1 MSESWIEERR
11 PGVGRLDYF
20 FGKVGLGVAMVF
32 AASNLDPEGWPLKL
46 IGMVLSYASFALEVG
61 RLQRI
66 GLSRWWAVLRFVPYV
81 NLLYL
86 IFLQSAPARWA
97 ASRRMDRA
105 GKTLLVFQLALLVVI
120 MVMLMKMRVA
130 VPYFPF

>member
-1 MSESWIEERR
+1 MSESEIDGGR

-20 FGKVGLGVAMVF
+20 LGKVALGIAMVF
-32 AASNLDPEGWPLKL
+32 AASNLDPAGWPLKV
-46 IGMVLSYASFALEVG
+46 IGMVLSYASFAIEVG
-61 RLQRI
+61 RLRRI

-86 IFLQSAPARWA
+86 IFLQSAPAGWA

-105 GKTLLVFQLALLVVI
+105 GKTLLVFQLALLVVMI
-120 MVMLMKMRVA
+120 VMLMKMRVA
-130 VPYFPF
+130 VPWIL